1 LSSHPGNF
9 QKRQKG
15 VADTGEP
22 GCFFLTVLIH
32 GEATNRMLL
41 TMILKFLIDDFLLEK
56 QVSFNLFYLQ
66 YLIIDSR

>member
-1 LSSHPGNF
+1 M
-9 QKRQKG
+9 
-15 VADTGEP
+15 
-22 GCFFLTVLIH
+22 FFLTVLIY